1 MQAGGTVFSSIVY
14 NRIRSTM
21 KQTKAEKIENKKKL
35 ITDAL
40 MRCLERDVYSR
51 ITVQDVADEAG
62 FSKGGLLYYF
72 PTKEELYL
80 DLMNN
85 LFTEIIHDHLA
96 VIKGDLLSNEKA
108 GISALYGIEKFVMDR
123 KTIKIFINLVL
134 YGFEDERIM
143 RPLREFVRRH
153 LSMYQGIVKEARTN
167 VPGRRKADYDS
178 LFIARIAQQVVFSA
192 SLFESVDPIQLDPM
206 KLVGYINS
214 LFKG

>member
-1 MQAGGTVFSSIVY
+1 
-14 NRIRSTM
+14 M
-21 KQTKAEKIENKKKL
+21 KQTKSEKIETKKKL

-62 FSKGGLLYYF
+62 FSKGGLLYYY

-85 LFTEIIHDHLA
+85 FFSEIEHDHLA
-96 VIKGDLLSNEKA
+96 VIKGNLLSNEKA

-134 YGFEDERIM
+134 YGYEDDRIM
-143 RPLREFVRRH
+143 GPLQEFVRRH
-153 LSMYQGIVKEARTN
+153 LSMYRGIVEEARAEL
-167 VPGRRKADYDS
+167 PGRRKTDYDPQ
-178 LFIARIAQQVVFSA
+178 FIARIAQLVVFSA
-192 SLFESVDPIQLDPM
+192 GLFESIDPIALDPM
-206 KLVGYINS
+206 KLVEYINS